1 MKVLVLGAGV
11 IGTACAY
18 YLSKAG
24 HEVTVVDRQ
33 PGPALETS
41 FGNAGGVCP
50 GFAGPWAAPGMP
62 LKVARWIFS
71 ANAPLK
77 LRPQLDVQQWRWL
90 ATFVAN
96 CDGERFAINKARM
109 QRIAH
114 YSKAC
119 LVALREETRIAYDN
133 GSGGVLQLFQTAEE
147 LDGAARAS
155 KVLASFNVAHRIVT
169 AAEAIA
175 IEPALTKTSVPLT
188 GGLHL
193 PDDETGDCHLFTT
206 RLAKLLAERGV
217 SMQFNTN
224 IRALLAEGDAIAGVL
239 TDHGILR
246 ADRYVVALA
255 NDAPSL
261 LRPLGIDIPVYPVKG
276 YAVTADVG
284 DTDMAPRS
292 SVMDEHSKVMVTR
305 LGNRIRAAGMA
316 EVGGY
321 DRSVDPRR
329 ASSVLQAV
337 KALFPAGGDYRQA
350 TYWAGL
356 RPMTPDGSP
365 YLGATR
371 YANLLLNL
379 GQGSNGWTQACGCGR
394 IVADVIDGRA
404 PEIDLDGLTLERR
417 QTAA

>member
-77 LRPQLDVQQWRWL
+77 LRPQLDIQQWKWL
-90 ATFVAN
+90 AAFVAN

-119 LVALREETRIAYDN
+119 LVALREETGITYDN

-155 KVLASFNVAHRIVT
+155 KILASFNVAHRIVA
-169 AAEAIA
+169 AAEAIV
-175 IEPALTKTSVPLT
+175 IEPALAKASVTLT
-188 GGLHL
+188 GGMHL

-217 SMQFNTN
+217 SLQFNTN
-224 IRALLAEGDAIAGVL
+224 IRALLAEGDAITGVL
-239 TDHGILR
+239 TDHGILQ

-255 NDAPSL
+255 NDAPLL

-276 YAVTADVG
+276 YAVTAEVG

-329 ASSVLQAV
+329 ASSVLKTV
-337 KALFPAGGDYRQA
+337 EALFPAAGDYRQA

-371 YANLLLNL
+371 YANLLLNI

-394 IVADVIDGRA
+394 IIADVIDGRV

>member
-1 MKVLVLGAGV
+1 
-11 IGTACAY
+11 
-18 YLSKAG
+18 
-24 HEVTVVDRQ
+24 
-33 PGPALETS
+33 
-41 FGNAGGVCP
+41 
-50 GFAGPWAAPGMP
+50 
-62 LKVARWIFS
+62 
-71 ANAPLK
+71 
-77 LRPQLDVQQWRWL
+77 
-90 ATFVAN
+90 
-96 CDGERFAINKARM
+96 
-109 QRIAH
+109 
-114 YSKAC
+114 
-119 LVALREETRIAYDN
+119 
-133 GSGGVLQLFQTAEE
+133 VLQLFQTAEE

-169 AAEAIA
+169 AADTIA
-175 IEPALTKTSVPLT
+175 IEPALAKASVTLT
-188 GGLHL
+188 GGMHL

-217 SMQFNTN
+217 SLQFNTN
-224 IRALLAEGDAIAGVL
+224 IHALLAEGDTIAGVL
-239 TDHGILR
+239 TDSGILK

-276 YAVTADVG
+276 YAVTAEVG

-329 ASSVLQAV
+329 ASSVLQTV
-337 KALFPAGGDYRQA
+337 KALFPAAGDYRQA

-371 YANLLLNL
+371 YTNLLLNI

-394 IVADVIDGRA
+394 VVADVIDGRM